1 MDFLTDAFISRIFF
15 GSIIVA
21 AVSEFMFPLRPLS
34 HRMGPRW
41 LANIGLGA
49 ANILIARWVLPV
61 TGAML
66 ASGYGVG
73 LFNHLVPPVW
83 VPDWA
88 QIVIGVLIL
97 DVMSYWVHRVM
108 HMTPV
113 LWRLHRIHHTDM
125 DVDFTTGVRHHP
137 FEGLVVLAVNT
148 AVIFAFGLSP
158 LAVAAYQAGRA
169 VMDILSHA
177 NIRLPG
183 GLDRMLR
190 WVMITPDMHRIHHS
204 ADQPE
209 TDSNY
214 GTLLPW
220 WDRLFG
226 SYRADPALG
235 QTGMLLGLE
244 DWRNEQDL
252 TISGLVLLPFRSAPE
267 SGPKPEPEP
276 GSPPQAEG

>member
-1 MDFLTDAFISRIFF
+1 MDFLNDAFISKLFF
-15 GSIIVA
+15 GSIIGA
-21 AVSEFMFPLRPLS
+21 AVLELVFPLRPLS
-34 HRMGPRW
+34 YRPGPRW

-49 ANILIARWVLPV
+49 VNILMTRWLLPI

-66 ASGYGVG
+66 ASGYGLG
-73 LFNHLVPPVW
+73 LLNYLTLPVW
-83 VPDWA
+83 MQVVA
-88 QIVIGVLIL
+88 GVLIL
-97 DVMSYWVHRVM
+97 DVMNYWVHRVM
-108 HMTPV
+108 HMNPL

-137 FEGLVVLAVNT
+137 FEGIVVLIITT
-148 AVIFAFGLSP
+148 AAIFALGLSP

-169 VMDILSHA
+169 GVDVLSHA
-177 NIRLPG
+177 NIRLPS

-190 WVMITPDMHRIHHS
+190 WVVITPDMHRIHHS

-220 WDRLFG
+220 WDRLFK
-226 SYRADPALG
+226 SYRDAPALG
-235 QTGMLLGLE
+235 QTGMVLGLE

-252 TISGLVLLPFRSAPE
+252 TISGLALLPFRSAPL
-267 SGPKPEPEP
+267 P

>member
-1 MDFLTDAFISRIFF
+1 VDFLTDAFISRLFF

-21 AVSEFMFPLRPLS
+21 AVVELLFPLRPLS
-34 HRMGPRW
+34 HRLGPRW

-49 ANILIARWVLPV
+49 ANILIARWLLPV

-73 LFNHLVPPVW
+73 LFNHVSAPVW
-83 VPDWA
+83 L

-137 FEGLVVLAVNT
+137 FEGMVVLAINT

-169 VMDILSHA
+169 VVDILSHA

-183 GLDRMLR
+183 GLDRVLR
-190 WVMITPDMHRIHHS
+190 WVVITPDMHRIHHS

-244 DWRNEQDL
+244 EWRNKQDL
-252 TISGLVLLPFRSAPE
+252 TISGLVLLPFRSAPDPDPE
-267 SGPKPEPEP
+267 SGQS
-276 GSPPQAEG
+276 SPPQAEG

>member
-1 MDFLTDAFISRIFF
+1 MDFLTDAFISRLFF

-21 AVSEFMFPLRPLS
+21 AVVELLFPLRPLS
-34 HRMGPRW
+34 HRLGPRW

-49 ANILIARWVLPV
+49 ANILIARWLLPV

-73 LFNHLVPPVW
+73 LFNHVSAPVW
-83 VPDWA
+83 L

-113 LWRLHRIHHTDM
+113 LWRLHRVHHTDM

-137 FEGLVVLAVNT
+137 FEGMVVLAINT

-169 VMDILSHA
+169 VVDILSHA

-190 WVMITPDMHRIHHS
+190 WIVITPDMHRIHHS

-244 DWRNEQDL
+244 EWRNKQDL
-252 TISGLVLLPFRSAPE
+252 TISGLVLLPFRSAPDPE
-267 SGPKPEPEP
+267 SGQS
-276 GSPPQAEG
+276 SPPQAEG